1 MGRSESERKG
11 YINLVRILRYMTG
24 KDVAYLVLC
33 VLLIAAQV
41 YLDLRIPDYMSAI
54 TTEIEM
60 VGGSFDNVVDDGYG
74 MIFCALGSLASSI
87 ATGFIAAGL
96 ASTLCKRIRA
106 KEFENVERFSEGDM
120 NRFSTASL
128 ITRSTNDITQ
138 IQLFVAMGLQIIVKA
153 PIMAVWAVLKI
164 AGKSWQWSAITV
176 AAVVAML
183 VIVACVM
190 YFAIPR
196 FKRIQW
202 MTDDVNRVVR
212 ENLNGVRVVRAYNA
226 EGYQEDKFGKVN
238 GSLTENNLSAYHSL
252 AFMMPSISSIMSFL
266 TLGIYWVGALLID
279 ASGTYSGKLGLF
291 SDMVVFSSY
300 AMQVVMAFIMMVIVF
315 ILGMFIDWLGIVM
328 IVFPIFLPI
337 MDQFGF
343 DRLWLVAITAVL
355 LQTCFMTPPFGFALF
370 YVKGILPDTV
380 KIQEVYKGVIPFI
393 LIIIV
398 VTVLCAV
405 FPQLVTWLPTT
416 MAAGA

>member
-1 MGRSESERKG
+1 
-11 YINLVRILRYMTG
+11 MTG

-202 MTDDVNRVVR
+202 MTDGEELDH
-212 ENLNGVRVVRAYNA
+212 LADLVRADGTWVYYGVPA
-226 EGYQEDKFGKVN
+226 ENF
-238 GSLTENNLSAYHSL
+238 
-252 AFMMPSISSIMSFL
+252 
-266 TLGIYWVGALLID
+266 
-279 ASGTYSGKLGLF
+279 
-291 SDMVVFSSY
+291 
-300 AMQVVMAFIMMVIVF
+300 FI
-315 ILGMFIDWLGIVM
+315 
-328 IVFPIFLPI
+328 
-337 MDQFGF
+337 
-343 DRLWLVAITAVL
+343 
-355 LQTCFMTPPFGFALF
+355 
-370 YVKGILPDTV
+370 
-380 KIQEVYKGVIPFI
+380 
-393 LIIIV
+393 
-398 VTVLCAV
+398 
-405 FPQLVTWLPTT
+405 VTWMPDAE
-416 MAAGA
+416 AAEAKIAALREEGDCVACCVDLAEEWNFG